1 MKKLSAMLILVLL
14 TLPAWGEAP
23 APEEEYKQPFPH
35 SSGADLLA
43 YCEQTEVIV
52 SQLRC
57 DYYVQGVAD
66 LVTIPLDGVRIA
78 CIPQGQNRTQ
88 LMNVAMTY
96 LKRAKPEVQQGESAA
111 SLIAE
116 SFVKAYPCPKQAK
129 KPAASGMSAAMK
141 KALAKRLKGA
151 AAEVKGEVA
160 KPTADTAVKKSA
172 GKILT
177 AEEKKAIYVN
187 MLKARKNSEAASS
200 D

>member
-1 MKKLSAMLILVLL
+1 MKQLPAMLIFVLL
-14 TLPAWGEAP
+14 TLPVWGEDP

-35 SSGADLLA
+35 SSGKDLLA

-66 LVTIPLDGVRIA
+66 LVTTPLAGVRIA

-88 LMNVAMTY
+88 LMSVAMTY

-111 SLIAE
+111 GLIAE

-141 KALAKRLKGA
+141 KAIAKKLKGEA
-151 AAEVKGEVA
+151 A
-160 KPTADTAVKKSA
+160 KPTADTAVKKPA
-172 GKILT
+172 GKTLS
-177 AEEKKAIYVN
+177 ADEKKAIYEN
-187 MLKARKNSEAASS
+187 MLKTRKNPEAASS

>member
-1 MKKLSAMLILVLL
+1 MKKLPVMLILILL
-14 TLPAWGEAP
+14 TLPAWGEPP

-35 SSGADLLA
+35 SNGADLLA

-66 LVTIPLDGVRIA
+66 LVTLPLDGVRIA

-88 LMNVAMTY
+88 LMNVAMAY
-96 LKRAKPEVQQGESAA
+96 LKTARPEVQQGESAA
-111 SLIAE
+111 GLIAE

-141 KALAKRLKGA
+141 KALAKRLKS
-151 AAEVKGEVA
+151 AEAEGKGETA
-160 KPTADTAVKKSA
+160 KPTADTAVKNPA
-172 GKILT
+172 GKALS
-177 AEEKKAIYVN
+177 ADQKKAIYEN
-187 MLKARKNSEAASS
+187 MLKARKKPAEATR